1 MEEPSAVMPRQTQHG
16 KEDAAE
22 NFAALTV
29 LTTLPS
35 EATVEEMTA
44 VGVTTPNQG
53 CARAAAADSR
63 CRGS

>member
-1 MEEPSAVMPRQTQHG
+1 MQGHFAEQQQPMKRRQMH
-16 KEDAAE
+16 KHLE
-22 NFAALTV
+22 LTV